1 MKLAKGFAVGAV
13 LCLVAGVG
21 RGDEKGDAAKLIVG
35 KWEVTKADPGTAPPG
50 GIIQFTKDGKM
61 KLTAKKDDKEIS
73 VEGTYKVEGKKLSF
87 AITVGGEKREKTIT
101 ITKLTTKEM
110 ATKDDDGKTV
120 ELTRKK

>member
-13 LCLVAGVG
+13 LCLLAGVG
-21 RGDEKGDAAKLIVG
+21 RGDDKTDTAKLIVG

-50 GIIQFTKDGKM
+50 GIVEFTKDGKM

-73 VEGTYKVEGKKLSF
+73 VEGTYKLEGKKLSF
-87 AITVGGEKREKTIT
+87 AMKIGGEERTKTIT
-101 ITKLTTKEM
+101 ITKLTAKELT
-110 ATKDDDGKTV
+110 TKDDDGKAV